1 MLDVPHPTKEMVH
14 DMPPTESDVGSA
26 DRPDTDSIV
35 QELMKGQ
42 SQNGGKLRL
51 LRGKLG

>member
-1 MLDVPHPTKEMVH
+1 MLDVPHPTEEMVH
-14 DMPPTESDVGSA
+14 DVPTTESDVGSA
-26 DRPDTDSIV
+26 DTDSIV